1 MELQPLTGEPGLRAP
16 LLVLATAALVGV
28 GATPALVWLL
38 GGSPLLG
45 LVLALAAGGAAAGLV
60 AWRLAGSLAGAESVG
75 RALAAVA
82 RGQSPALLLPRD
94 VAPDASVEGFNQL
107 CAAYAEAQEQ
117 TRRMAER
124 LHALPASL
132 SQAFDDLARG
142 GEEQEAAVEES
153 ASLLSHIDASIRRI
167 NGEVENLAGA
177 AEAVSSAVLEMGS
190 SIDEVARSTGAL
202 SESVDASTASVH
214 EMSASIRQVAESGES
229 VQSMAEESAAA
240 MAEMDQAIQEV
251 RDHAQGAAALTQ
263 QVAAEGE
270 AGSRE
275 VRATI
280 EGIHEIRTLTGDAK
294 HVLERLAQRIAEIG
308 EIVDVISG
316 INEETNLLSLNA
328 AIIAAQAG
336 EQGKAFAVVAN
347 HVKTL
352 AQRTASSTKEIAA
365 LIHAVQQESGNA
377 LQAMQAGTRAVEE
390 GVARSQ
396 RAGEALGL
404 IRGSAQE
411 ASVRVAEI
419 ARATGEQ
426 ARNSRHVAEAA
437 QTTSAMVQ
445 QISSAVSQQSRA
457 SESLLQNAEQALD
470 TCRRVHRSTEEQ
482 IDSSRF
488 ITTSVTSIRDR
499 IHSIRENTRAHETA
513 SHAMAAAVERILG
526 VARKALER
534 IPHVQS
540 VLQQVQREAEPGGA
554 ERDARG

>member
-1 MELQPLTGEPGLRAP
+1 MELRTRPRGPGLRGP
-16 LLVLATAALVGV
+16 LQATATAALLAV

-38 GGSPLLG
+38 GASPVLG
-45 LVLALAAGGAAAGLV
+45 VACALAAGFGAAGLV
-60 AWRLAGSLAGAESVG
+60 AWRLASSLRSAEVVGS
-75 RALAAVA
+75 ALAAVS
-82 RGQSPALLLPRD
+82 RGEAPALLLPRD
-94 VAPDASVEGFNQL
+94 VGPDASVEGFNQL

-117 TRRMAER
+117 TQR
-124 LHALPASL
+124 LAGRLQALPASL
-132 SQAFDDLARG
+132 AQAFDELVHG

-167 NGEVENLAGA
+167 NGEVESLAGA

-190 SIDEVARSTGAL
+190 SIDEVTRSTGAL

-214 EMSASIRQVAESGES
+214 EMSASIRQVAESAES

-240 MAEMDQAIQEV
+240 MAQMDQAIQEV
-251 RDHAQGAAALTQ
+251 RDHAQGSAALTL
-263 QVAAEGE
+263 QVAEEGE
-270 AGSRE
+270 AGTRE

-280 EGIHEIRTLTGDAK
+280 EGIQEIRTLSGDAR

-352 AQRTASSTKEIAA
+352 AQRTAKSTKEIAA

-377 LQAMQAGTRAVEE
+377 LHAMHAGTRAVEE
-390 GVARSQ
+390 GVSRSQ
-396 RAGEALGL
+396 RAGEALGR
-404 IRGSAQE
+404 IRSSAQE

-419 ARATGEQ
+419 ARATEEQ

-445 QISSAVSQQSRA
+445 QISTAVSQQSRA
-457 SESLLQNAEQALD
+457 SENLLQNAERALD
-470 TCRRVHRSTEEQ
+470 TCRRVHRSTEDQ
-482 IDSSRF
+482 LDSSRF

-499 IHSIRENTRAHETA
+499 IHSIRENTRAHEKA
-513 SHAMAAAVERILG
+513 SQSMAAAVERILG

-534 IPHVQS
+534 IPHVQA
-540 VLQQVQREAEPGGA
+540 VLQQVQREAQTGGP
-554 ERDARG
+554 ERNARS

>member
-1 MELQPLTGEPGLRAP
+1 MELHTRPRSLRAP
-16 LLVLATAALVGV
+16 LLGLSSAALLAV

-45 LVLALAAGGAAAGLV
+45 TLLALAGGAGAAGLV
-60 AWRLAGSLAGAESVG
+60 AWRIGALLGPAEVLA
-75 RALAAVA
+75 RALAGVA
-82 RGQSPALLLPRD
+82 RGGSPALLLPRD
-94 VAPDASVEGFNQL
+94 VGPDPSVEGFNQL

-117 TRRMAER
+117 SQRLAER
-124 LHALPASL
+124 LQALPATL
-132 SQAFDDLARG
+132 AQAFDELVRG

-177 AEAVSSAVLEMGS
+177 AEAVSSAVLEVGS
-190 SIDEVARSTGAL
+190 SIDEVSRSSGAL

-214 EMSASIRQVAESGES
+214 EMSASIRQVAESAES

-240 MAEMDQAIQEV
+240 MAQMDQAIQEV

-263 QVAAEGE
+263 QVAAEGD
-270 AGSRE
+270 AGTRE

-352 AQRTASSTKEIAA
+352 ARRTASSTKEIAA

-377 LQAMQAGTRAVEE
+377 LQAMQTGTRAVEE

-396 RAGEALGL
+396 RAGEALGR
-404 IRGSAQE
+404 IRSSAQE
-411 ASVRVAEI
+411 ASERVTEI
-419 ARATGEQ
+419 ARATEEQ

-470 TCRRVHRSTEEQ
+470 TCRRVHRSTEDQLE
-482 IDSSRF
+482 SSRF

-534 IPHVQS
+534 IPHVQG
-540 VLQQVQREAEPGGA
+540 VLQQVQIEAQLGDRERG
-554 ERDARG
+554 ERD

>member
-1 MELQPLTGEPGLRAP
+1 MELEPSTGEAGLRAS
-16 LLVLATAALVGV
+16 LVRLASAALVGV

-45 LVLALAAGGAAAGLV
+45 LVASLGAGAAAAGLV
-60 AWRLAGSLAGAESVG
+60 AWRLSGPLARLESVAGALAG
-75 RALAAVA
+75 VA
-82 RGQSPALLLPRD
+82 RGESPSLLLPRD
-94 VAPDASVEGFNQL
+94 VDSDPSVEGFNQL

-117 TRRMAER
+117 ARRLAER

-132 SQAFDDLARG
+132 AQAFDELARG

-190 SIDEVARSTGAL
+190 SIDEVSRSTGAL
-202 SESVDASTASVH
+202 AESVDASTASVH
-214 EMSASIRQVAESGES
+214 EMSASIRQVAESAES

-263 QVAAEGE
+263 QVVAEGE
-270 AGSRE
+270 AGTRE

-280 EGIHEIRTLTGDAK
+280 DGIHEIRTLTGDAK
-294 HVLERLAQRIAEIG
+294 HVLERLARRIAEIG

-365 LIHAVQQESGNA
+365 LIHAVQEESGNA

-411 ASVRVAEI
+411 ASVRVTEI

-457 SESLLQNAEQALD
+457 SESLLQNAEGALD
-470 TCRRVHRSTEEQ
+470 TCRRVHRSTEDQ
-482 IDSSRF
+482 IESSRF

-513 SHAMAAAVERILG
+513 SQSMAAAVERILG

-540 VLQQVQREAEPGGA
+540 VLEQVQREAGPAGA
-554 ERDARG
+554 ERDARV